1 MRRADTHGLPRFHH
15 RAGLTGVTARRAAQ
29 PGAGHRRSDLRPGH
43 LPVRGRPDAQPL
55 PGPAP
60 TLPTTRLDHP
70 YELGASAGI
79 ARQIATD
86 LDNANGK
93 GGNNL
98 AEHASG
104 AAVKIRGFAFG
115 GALTSC
121 TERWLQ
127 QCKSLHDKLTGTAD
141 KLDATQRNYQAN
153 EHSTAGQFG
162 H

>member
-1 MRRADTHGLPRFHH
+1 APGTSPLT
-15 RAGLTGVTARRAAQ
+15 AGPT
-29 PGAGHRRSDLRPGH
+29 PSPS
-43 LPVRGRPDAQPL
+43 

-60 TLPTTRLDHP
+60 TLPTTRLDRP

-104 AAVKIRGFAFG
+104 AAAKIRGFAFG
-115 GALTSC
+115 GALTGS

-127 QCKSLHDKLTGTAD
+127 QCKSLHDKLAGTAD

>member
-1 MRRADTHGLPRFHH
+1 MVSPGFS
-15 RAGLTGVTARRAAQ
+15 TGPVSPASP
-29 PGAGHRRSDLRPGH
+29 PGAPHNPAPDTVVPISAPGAS
-43 LPVRGRPDAQPL
+43 PFAAGPTPSPS
-55 PGPAP
+55 PGPPP
-60 TLPTTRLDHP
+60 TPPNGTTRLDRP
-70 YELGASAGI
+70 YELCASAGI
-79 ARQIATD
+79 ARQVATE

-104 AAVKIRGFAFG
+104 AAAKIRGFAFG
-115 GALTSC
+115 GALVSC

-127 QCKSLHDKLTGTAD
+127 QCRSLHDKLSGTAE
-141 KLDATQRNYQAN
+141 KLDVTQCTYQAN